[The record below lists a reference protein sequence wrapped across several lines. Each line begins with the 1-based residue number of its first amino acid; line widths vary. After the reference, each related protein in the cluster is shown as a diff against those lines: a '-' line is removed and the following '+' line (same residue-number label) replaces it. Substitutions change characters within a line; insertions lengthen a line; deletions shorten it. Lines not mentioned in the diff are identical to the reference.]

1 MKSSRVCW
9 RPGPSGFSRN
19 KYTQHVYI
27 MRLHASI
34 LAAFH
39 LLRRWLTRVVGP
51 RAAALLRHVH
61 AATEPRAA
69 SIAGRLGRMF
79 VRVMGPSAAVA
90 AHHVP
95 EAPEREHSAERLAA
109 QSHLRRSIIPSTVTR
124 RISDGRCDPR
134 RSSGLRRLRHSE
146 PPLAAA
152 AGQSRLASAAW
163 PRRPSRGRC
172 SRRWTDCRP
181 SAERDRREIAE
192 RQPRGSREAA
202 ERQPSRERAER
213 EPRES
218 RETAEREPRESRGIA
233 ERQPRESRER
243 AEG

>member
-1 MKSSRVCW
+1 M
-9 RPGPSGFSRN
+9 
-19 KYTQHVYI
+19 Y

-152 AGQSRLASAAW
+152 AGKSRLASAAW
-163 PRRPSRGRC
+163 PRRPSQATIAAQSLTCKERAPPR
-172 SRRWTDCRP
+172 SRRKCELR
-181 SAERDRREIAE
+181 
-192 RQPRGSREAA
+192 
-202 ERQPSRERAER
+202 
-213 EPRES
+213 
-218 RETAEREPRESRGIA
+218 
-233 ERQPRESRER
+233 
-243 AEG
+243 